1 MGRSQVVRQR
11 ILIPPFGGSSPPAPA
26 TPLFAVVRAPA
37 CVHQL
42 FEIAAEI
49 FLRHSQVFVDDRLQP
64 GNTVSISGR
73 YRQQNRRGDTVMPLT
88 DTRVRNAK
96 PQAKAYKLGDGG
108 GMYLLVTPD
117 GARYWRLDYRFAGK
131 RRTLALGGYPI
142 MPLSAGRTGR
152 GAARRLLTQD
162 LDPNAAKKARKR
174 AAKVASDN
182 TFEAIAREWIA
193 KQRHRLAARYCALLL
208 ARLEADVFPII
219 GARPIAEIDAP
230 ELLDVLR
237 RVEKRGVIE
246 TARRLRQICGQV
258 FRYAIASSR
267 AKHDPSADLRGALK
281 LPGRT
286 RGHKAMSLDEVPT
299 FLKALGAYD
308 GDQRTRLALRLMV
321 LTFART
327 TELRAARWSEIEN
340 IDGDDPLW
348 RIPAERMKRKREHIV
363 PRAPQAVAVLRE
375 LCTLPGSAASPFLFP
390 SPSRDGHMSNN
401 TMLYALY
408 RMGYHSRATVHG
420 FRSVASTA
428 LNEMGFRPDIIERQ
442 LAHQEQNAVRAAY
455 NRAEYLNERRAM
467 MKRWADHLGCHRW
480 GEHRPL

>member
-1 MGRSQVVRQR
+1 M
-11 ILIPPFGGSSPPAPA
+11 
-26 TPLFAVVRAPA
+26 
-37 CVHQL
+37 H
-42 FEIAAEI
+42 
-49 FLRHSQVFVDDRLQP
+49 
-64 GNTVSISGR
+64 
-73 YRQQNRRGDTVMPLT
+73 LT

-96 PQAKAYKLGDGG
+96 PQAKAYKLSDGG
-108 GMYLLVTPD
+108 GMYVLVTPD

-131 RRTLALGGYPI
+131 RRTLALGVYPI
-142 MPLSAGRTGR
+142 TTLSAARTGR
-152 GAARRLLTQD
+152 EEARRLLTQD
-162 LDPNAAKKARKR
+162 IDPNAAKKAVKR
-174 AAKVASDN
+174 AAKVASEN

-193 KQRHRLAARYCALLL
+193 NQRHRLAVRYCALLL
-208 ARLEADVFPII
+208 ARLEADVFPHI
-219 GARPIAEIDAP
+219 GSRPIAEIDAP

-281 LPGRT
+281 SPGRP
-286 RGHKAMSLDEVPT
+286 RGHKAMPLDELAI
-299 FLKALGAYD
+299 FLKALEAYD

-340 IDGDDPLW
+340 LDDNAPLW
-348 RIPAERMKRKREHIV
+348 RIPAERMKMKREHIV
-363 PRAPQAVAVLRE
+363 PLAPQAVAVLRE
-375 LCTLPGSAASPFLFP
+375 LRALPGSDASPFLFP
-390 SPSRDGHMSNN
+390 SASRDRHMSNN

-420 FRSVASTA
+420 FRSMASTA
-428 LNEMGFRPDIIERQ
+428 LNEMGFRPDVIERQ

-467 MKRWADHLGCHRW
+467 MKRWQGRILSPISRTM
-480 GEHRPL
+480 ES